1 MRRNWKKCHTKT
13 SINIY
18 ANFTPKRETKNGEN
32 YSRSTLLSL
41 RNGIERFLN
50 SPPLN
55 KGVRITQD
63 ARFVLSNKMLD
74 AKIKQLKKEN
84 QQSTNHKPPIDKEDL
99 QKLKTSSVLLP
110 DGPLS
115 LLRNVWFHTTL
126 FWCRRGREGQRSL
139 TKNSF
144 TFESDSSGAPY
155 VTMAHDE
162 KTKNHQG
169 GLQDDESFERYGRM
183 YKGTGPTDGYTCLE
197 LYLHKLS
204 PKCDALFQY
213 PKRNW
218 SGILES
224 CWYENRPLGVNK
236 LSTMMKDISAAA
248 ELSKIYIN
256 HSVRASAIT
265 LWSQAGLSNRQI
277 MAISG
282 HRNETS
288 LRSYNNQ
295 HSTSQLRQCSNVLA
309 HALGDLNASTDQS
322 QESRSQNQLSTTFAL
337 PCRERLHKL
346 QALK

>member
-1 MRRNWKKCHTKT
+1 MRCII
-13 SINIY
+13 SI
-18 ANFTPKRETKNGEN
+18 
-32 YSRSTLLSL
+32 S
-41 RNGIERFLN
+41 
-50 SPPLN
+50 
-55 KGVRITQD
+55 
-63 ARFVLSNKMLD
+63 
-74 AKIKQLKKEN
+74 KE
-84 QQSTNHKPPIDKEDL
+84 
-99 QKLKTSSVLLP
+99 KL
-110 DGPLS
+110 
-115 LLRNVWFHTTL
+115 
-126 FWCRRGREGQRSL
+126 EG
-139 TKNSF
+139 
-144 TFESDSSGAPY
+144 
-155 VTMAHDE
+155 
-162 KTKNHQG
+162 
-169 GLQDDESFERYGRM
+169 
-183 YKGTGPTDGYTCLE
+183 
-197 LYLHKLS
+197 
-204 PKCDALFQY
+204 
-213 PKRNW
+213 
-218 SGILES
+218 GILES

-346 QALK
+346 QALKWFFISSFGRISLTFSVFSEYKIAVYT